1 MTSVGGTTSFSP
13 EVAVSFS
20 SGGFSNIFPRPP
32 YQADAVIGYLK
43 GLGNTNAGL
52 FNTSGRGF
60 PDIAAQAQGFQVF
73 VNGQVKPVAGTSAA
87 SPTVASV
94 VALINDAIFK
104 EGGRPVGF
112 LNPFLYSTDAV
123 GTLNDITQG
132 SNSGC
137 GTDGFPATDGWDPV
151 RYDRG
156 LCSVLRANGRQ
167 CRSLAW
173 ARPTLE
179 SC

>member
-20 SGGFSNIFPRPP
+20 SGGFSNIFSRPS
-32 YQADAVIGYLK
+32 YQADAVSAYLK
-43 GLGNTNAGL
+43 GLENTNAGL
-52 FNTSGRGF
+52 FNASGRAF

-87 SPTVASV
+87 SPTIASV

-112 LNPFLYSTDAV
+112 LNPFLYSAGV
-123 GTLNDITQG
+123 AGTLNDITQG
-132 SNSGC
+132 SNPGC

-151 RYDRG
+151 RNH
-156 LCSVLRANGRQ
+156 SVVLR
-167 CRSLAW
+167 S
-173 ARPTLE
+173 TL
-179 SC
+179 S